1 MEATRFERARLL
13 GARALQ
19 IACGAPFLVQVGEDE
34 DLWGDPLAVALREWA
49 APVLPL
55 CVRRAA

>member
-19 IACGAPFLVQVGEDE
+19 IACGAPFLVRDDEDE
-34 DLWGDPLAVALREWA
+34 DPWGDPLAVALREWSA
-49 APVLPL
+49 AALPL

>member
-19 IACGAPFLVQVGEDE
+19 IACGAPSLVQEGDDE
-34 DLWGDPLAVALREWA
+34 GPWGDTLAVALREWSA
-49 APVLPL
+49 GALPL